1 MKRMPVDEAVHI
13 INELSR
19 RYPGKAMV
27 DFGTPEDTL
36 IATLLSARTRDEQVL
51 QVYGPLRMRFP
62 TLRDLAQAS
71 VQDLERSLGTIGL
84 FRSKAKAVRQLAQQ
98 LIERH
103 AGRVPATMAELVEL
117 AGVGRKTASCVL
129 WYAFGI
135 PAMAVDTHVFRISKR
150 LGWARGRNVVK
161 VERELMQGVPEEL
174 WGTVN
179 RIFVQFGRDVCKPI
193 IPQCWRCPVRD
204 LCEYKYKTID
214 AKMKK

>member
-13 INELSR
+13 IHELSR

-51 QVYGPLRMRFP
+51 QVYGPLRTRFP
-62 TLRDLAQAS
+62 ALRDLAQAS

-84 FRSKAKAVRQLAQQ
+84 FRSKAKAVRQLARQ

-135 PAMAVDTHVFRISKR
+135 PAMAVDTHVFRIAHR
-150 LGWARGRNVVK
+150 LGWAKGSTPER
-161 VERELMQGVPEEL
+161 VESELKAYLPEAL
-174 WGTVN
+174 WGEVN
-179 RIFVQFGRDVCKPI
+179 RVFVRFGREFCRSQAPRCSVCPARKA
-193 IPQCWRCPVRD
+193 CP
-204 LCEYKYKTID
+204 Y
-214 AKMKK
+214 AKRSARGTLST

>member
-1 MKRMPVDEAVHI
+1 MRVMPVERAVAI
-13 INELSR
+13 IQTLSQ

-51 QVYGPLRMRFP
+51 QVYGPLRQRFP
-62 TLRDLAQAS
+62 ALRDLARAS

-84 FRSKAKAVRQLAQQ
+84 FRSKAKAVRTLAQQ

-103 AGRVPATMAELVEL
+103 DGRVPATMTELVEL

-135 PAMAVDTHVFRISKR
+135 PAMAVDTHVYRIARR
-150 LGWARGRNVVK
+150 LGWAKGATPER
-161 VERELMQGVPEEL
+161 VESELKAYLPEAL
-174 WGTVN
+174 WGEVN
-179 RIFVQFGRDVCKPI
+179 RVFVRFGREFCRSQTP
-193 IPQCWRCPVRD
+193 RCSACPARND
-204 LCEYKYKTID
+204 CPY
-214 AKMKK
+214 AKRSARGTLNV